1 MNHVCHLKWNQT
13 MIIEHQQCE
22 SQHTKGM
29 LQCKDFSTSIQR
41 VSHYQLFRRFLTLM
55 MMMMITKTII
65 KAEILNDLTL
75 QPMKVQGQI
84 MENDLSPQQSSNMW
98 ICGQVIMRVQR
109 TENSVPLKVNIMQWQ
124 LQCSAYIFFHQILN
138 KGQSET
144 CTCVS
149 ENKM

>member
-1 MNHVCHLKWNQT
+1 
-13 MIIEHQQCE
+13 
-22 SQHTKGM
+22 
-29 LQCKDFSTSIQR
+29 
-41 VSHYQLFRRFLTLM
+41 M

-109 TENSVPLKVNIMQWQ
+109 TENSVPLKVNIMQ
-124 LQCSAYIFFHQILN
+124 
-138 KGQSET
+138 
-144 CTCVS
+144 
-149 ENKM
+149 